1 MQQID
6 RLRLA
11 VAVYSLKGKK
21 VNLLSYETSQNML
34 ELLQVNASKFERV
47 PLSDA
52 LNRTLAEDIVAH
64 FNDPQFPT
72 ASMDGYAVKHADLA
86 LGELVVLGDNPAGS
100 DEQRVIQEGECIKT
114 FTGAKMPEGAD
125 TLIQIENVTYKDAKI
140 IINEPVKLGSSV
152 RPIGESYRAGEVLI
166 KKGTKIGFAEI
177 GVLAGLNQV
186 MVKVAL
192 RPRVAVV
199 ATGSEI
205 VDLGQHSDNPAQIR
219 SSNNYTLEALFKQ
232 AGAEVIQIGTAPDDK
247 EKLTQTFEAALDS
260 ADIVVSTGGVSV
272 GDYDFVKEIVPRLG
286 ASVVFKGVAIKPGR
300 HVMVAQRDEKFLLAL
315 PGFPFSSTVTAI
327 LYALPLIAKM
337 LGSNKPYKTV
347 AAKLQEDFK
356 KRSSFTEFT
365 ACNVVIEDGEYFV
378 NFKDKKVGSSAIL
391 TNMLH
396 NSGLM
401 ITGEDDRELQAGTY
415 VNVILL

>member
-1 MQQID
+1 M
-6 RLRLA
+6 
-11 VAVYSLKGKK
+11 
-21 VNLLSYETSQNML
+21 NLLSYETSQNML
-34 ELLQVNASKFERV
+34 ELLQVNTSKFERV

-52 LNRTLAEDIVAH
+52 LDRVLAEDIVAKY
-64 FNDPQFPT
+64 NDPQFPT
-72 ASMDGYAVKHADLA
+72 ASMDGYAVKHADLEK
-86 LGELVVLGDNPAGS
+86 GELLVLGDNPAGN
-100 DEQRVIQEGECIKT
+100 DEQREIKEGESIKT
-114 FTGAKMPEGAD
+114 FTGSKMPAGAD
-125 TLIQIENVTYKDAKI
+125 TLIQIENVTYEDGKI
-140 IINEPVKLGSSV
+140 VINEPVNIGSSV
-152 RPIGESYRAGEVLI
+152 RPIGESYQAGDILI
-166 KKGTKIGFAEI
+166 KKGTKIGYAEI

-192 RPRVAVV
+192 RPKVAVV

-205 VDLGQHSDNPAQIR
+205 VDLGEHSDNPAQIR

-247 EKLTQTFEAALDS
+247 EQLMQTFESAINS

-272 GDYDFVKEIVPRLG
+272 GDYDFVKDIVPRLG

-300 HVMVAQRDEKFLLAL
+300 HVMVAQREEKFVLAL

-337 LGSNKPYKTV
+337 LGQAKPYEVV
-347 AAKLQEDFK
+347 AAKLQEDFN

-365 ACNVVIEDGEYFV
+365 TCNVVIEEGEFFV
-378 NFKDKKVGSSAIL
+378 NFQDKKIGSSAIL
-391 TNMLH
+391 TNMLN

-401 ITGEDDRELQAGTY
+401 ITGEEDKKLEAGTS